1 MYLSPSLRESTTFD
15 YWHNDCINHSGVKTG
30 HRTFSPVRTR
40 PASTPEPVS
49 IENDS
54 LKLSNK
60 IKHLSQNRVC
70 FIHFIERLL
79 ENLFWSIIRILC
91 KLEPN
96 WSCCLAT
103 KLEPTQRR
111 EHSDALVNIY
121 FGLKVLHIARF
132 LKHHCIVSQYGWE
145 VKNTHRNLMS
155 LHSKR

>member
-15 YWHNDCINHSGVKTG
+15 YWHNDCINHSVVNTG
-30 HRTFSPVRTR
+30 HRTFSPVRTP

-54 LKLSNK
+54 PNLSNK
-60 IKHLSQNRVC
+60 IKHLSQNRVW

-96 WSCCLAT
+96 WSCCLAA
-103 KLEPTQRR
+103 KSEPTQRR
-111 EHSDALVNIY
+111 AHSDALVNIY

-132 LKHHCIVSQYGWE
+132 LKHHCVY
-145 VKNTHRNLMS
+145 S
-155 LHSKR
+155 LSIWLGSEEHA